1 MKIYNPAN
9 FSKNGMFKNLDEN
22 IEFLL
27 DTNRHEQ
34 LLLGTKIM
42 YLVSPFRSDFN

>member
-22 IEFLL
+22 IKKY
-27 DTNRHEQ
+27 
-34 LLLGTKIM
+34 GSIG
-42 YLVSPFRSDFN
+42 FR